1 MSEPTR
7 IPLKGLRGMIAARMA
22 ESVSTTARAT
32 LYSEADADALVA
44 RRAAIKAEGGAASL
58 EDLLLMC
65 VVQTLTR
72 HPALNGTLSEQVIT
86 LRPAIDLGIAVAL
99 ANGLVAPAIM
109 GAQALSVEALSEA
122 RRDLVARAK
131 TNKLTVAEMTG
142 ASFTVSNL
150 GHYRIDHF
158 TPLINIPQLAI
169 LGLGRIVNRPV
180 ARADGALGV
189 TPMIALSLSI
199 DHRAIDGAPAAAF
212 LTDLARAIEER

>member
-32 LYSEADADALVA
+32 LYSEADASALVA

-58 EDLLLMC
+58 EDLLLMR
-65 VVQTLTR
+65 VAHTLVR